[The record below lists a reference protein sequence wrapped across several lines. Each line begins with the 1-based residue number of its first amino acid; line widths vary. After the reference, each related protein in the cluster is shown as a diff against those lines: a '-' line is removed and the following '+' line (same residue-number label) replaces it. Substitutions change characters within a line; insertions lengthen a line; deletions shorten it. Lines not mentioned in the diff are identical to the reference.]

1 MDIDFSAAIEQL
13 QKVFVDSLNQL
24 PNLIVGT
31 LIAVITFYLA
41 KYLRDLVRR
50 LVKSAHRPESLGV
63 ALGRITRWTTI
74 TVGLLIATLVI
85 FPGFTAGQLIQL
97 LGVGS
102 LAVGI
107 AFRNIFEDFFAGI
120 LLLLNEPFTI
130 GDQIVLDGYE
140 GTIENIQARVTF
152 IRTYD
157 GRRIVVPNGDL
168 FTKVVVV
175 NTAYPFRR
183 IEYDIGIGYG
193 DDIAEAQ
200 RVILETLRVV
210 DDVEA
215 QPPPEAILVELA
227 DYSVVLRARWWIKP
241 PRRSDAV
248 DTRNRALTQIRAAL
262 LAHGID
268 MPFPTQ
274 QILFHDQ
281 TEATDGD
288 RRRQR
293 EGWPFS
299 PEKEMPEPR
308 RIIDGLH
315 VLAAKDSESHFQEG
329 EEPE

>member
-13 QKVFVDSLNQL
+13 QKVFFDSLNQL
-24 PNLIVGT
+24 PNLVVGT
-31 LIAVITFYLA
+31 LIAVITFYVA
-41 KYLRDLVRR
+41 TYLRGLVRR
-50 LVKSAHRPESLGV
+50 LVKSAHRPESLAV
-63 ALGRITRWTTI
+63 ALGRITRWTTV
-74 TVGLLIATLVI
+74 TVGLLVATLVI

-130 GDQIVLDGYE
+130 GDQIVLDDYE

-168 FTKVVVV
+168 FTKVVTV

-193 DDIAEAQ
+193 DDIGEAQ
-200 RVILETLRVV
+200 RVILETLRHVE
-210 DDVEA
+210 DVEP
-215 QPPPEAILVELA
+215 QPQPEAILVEL
-227 DYSVVLRARWWIKP
+227 DDFSVVLRARWWIKP

-248 DTRNRALTQIRAAL
+248 DTRNRVLTQLKTAL
-262 LAHGID
+262 QAHGID

-288 RRRQR
+288 RQRQR
-293 EGWPFS
+293 EGWPFA
-299 PEKEMPEPR
+299 PEKKTPEPR
-308 RIIDGLH
+308 RIVDGLH
-315 VLAAKDSESHFQEG
+315 ALATQDIEAHVQEG
-329 EEPE
+329 E